1 MTVGKAERLFD
12 LVVADEKLDP
22 NFARIRTATTSIA
35 ARAMLENVFTSFE
48 DPDGNFKE
56 QFQTTGFDNRFFE
69 LYLHGYLSRS
79 GFSIDRSH
87 PNPDFIVMRRGVTAC
102 IEATTVNPS
111 TSGVIAKYGRQVE
124 GLTPAELL
132 EYSREELPLRFGS
145 ALYSKM
151 KKEYWKKPQCLN
163 RPFVIAIQAF
173 HEERSLHFSDT
184 ALLEYAYATRQ
195 TAGWSEGGDLTLNNA
210 RVETHTIGEKSIAS
224 GFFNLPGSENV
235 SALMFSNSGTHA
247 KFSRMGYQS
256 GYGNDELKIKR
267 VGRVYN
273 EHPDAMDATLFEYD
287 MDDPGLV
294 EPWGQG
300 LSVLH
305 NPNAL
310 VPLPPEYFP
319 DAKEHVFLEG
329 NVITAPG
336 GWHPFNSDTIVVDVG
351 ELKQQKLT
359 NFFLGHGPR
368 AVAAIPRDY
377 FWSFDPITE
386 VQGDEDGWYADEF
399 DAFLGIVVK
408 RTSDWEAMVFARDYS
423 FRFFRIARADGFSSR
438 LEAVDALQHKMLRFQ
453 ASPRRLFDEPV
464 G

>member
-1 MTVGKAERLFD
+1 MGQKEKLFD
-12 LVVADEKLDP
+12 LVVPEGKLDE

-35 ARAMLENVFTSFE
+35 ARTMLEDVFTSFE

-69 LYLHGYLSRS
+69 LYLHAYLSRS
-79 GFSIDRSH
+79 GFSIDRSY
-87 PNPDFIVMRRGVTAC
+87 PNPDFIAARDEVTVC

-111 TSGVIAKYGRQVE
+111 TSGIIAKYGRKVKE
-124 GLTPAELL
+124 LTQAELL
-132 EYSREELPLRFGS
+132 EYTREELPLRFGS
-145 ALYSKM
+145 ALYSKL
-151 KKEYWKKPQCLN
+151 KKEYWKKPQCMN
-163 RPFVIAIQAF
+163 RPFVVAIQAF
-173 HEERSLHFSDT
+173 HDDRSLHFSDT

-195 TAGWSEGGDLTLNNA
+195 TAGWSEEGELVLDNAKVVAHTL
-210 RVETHTIGEKSIAS
+210 GEKSVPS

-235 SALMFSNSGTHA
+235 SALIFSNSGTHA

-256 GYGNDELKIKR
+256 GFGNDVLKIKR

-287 MDDPGLV
+287 MDDPNVV

-310 VPLPPEYFP
+310 IPLPHGYFP
-319 DAKEHVFLEG
+319 YAQEHDFLAG
-329 NVITAPG
+329 NVLTTPG
-336 GWHPFNSDTIVVDVG
+336 GWHPFNSDTFVVDVG
-351 ELKQQKLT
+351 DLKKQKIASFL
-359 NFFLGHGPR
+359 LGHGPR
-368 AVAAIPRDY
+368 AVAAIPKEY
-377 FWSFDPITE
+377 FWSFEPITE
-386 VQGDEDGWYADEF
+386 VKGEEDGWYADEF
-399 DAFLGIVVK
+399 EAFLGLIVK
-408 RTSDWEAMVFARDYS
+408 RTSDWEAQVLARDYN
-423 FRFFRIARADGFSSR
+423 FNFFRIARADGFSSR
-438 LEAVDALQHKMLRFQ
+438 VEAVDAVQHKMLRLQ

>member
-1 MTVGKAERLFD
+1 MDKEGKLFD
-12 LVVADEKLDP
+12 LVVAEEKLDK

-35 ARAMLENVFTSFE
+35 ARAMLEDAFTSFE

-69 LYLHGYLSRS
+69 LYLHAYLSRS
-79 GFSIDRSH
+79 GFAIDRSY
-87 PNPDFIVMRRGVTAC
+87 PNPDFLVTRDGVTAC

-111 TSGVIAKYGRQVE
+111 TSGIIAKYGRKVKD
-124 GLTPAELL
+124 LTQAELL
-132 EYSREELPLRFGS
+132 EYTREELPLRFGS
-145 ALYSKM
+145 ALYSKL
-151 KKEYWKKPQCLN
+151 KKEYWKKPQCID

-173 HEERSLHFSDT
+173 HDERSLHFSDT

-195 TAGWSEGGDLTLNNA
+195 TAGWSKGGDLILNNA
-210 RVETHTIGEKSIAS
+210 KVETHTLGEKSVSS
-224 GFFNLPGSENV
+224 GFFTLPGSENV
-235 SALMFSNSGTHA
+235 SALVFSNSGTHA

-256 GYGNDELKIKR
+256 GFGNDVLKIKR

-287 MDDPGLV
+287 MDDPNVV

-305 NPNAL
+305 NSNAL
-310 VPLPPEYFP
+310 VPLPHGYFP
-319 DAKEHVFLEG
+319 DAQEHDFLAG
-329 NVITAPG
+329 NVLTTPG

-351 ELKQQKLT
+351 ELKQQKITSFL
-359 NFFLGHGPR
+359 LGHGPR

-377 FWSFDPITE
+377 FWSFDPIADFE
-386 VQGDEDGWYADEF
+386 GEEDGWYADEF
-399 DAFLGIVVK
+399 EAFLGLVVK
-408 RTSDWEAMVFARDYS
+408 RASDWEALVFARDYG
-423 FRFFRIARADGFSSR
+423 FRFFRIARAEGFGSR
-438 LEAVDALQHKMLRFQ
+438 LEVVDAVQHKMLRLQ